1 MLIISWKL
9 SDSEKAPY
17 QEEEKKLRAQY
28 HIEAENWKKRMQEE
42 QEAEKAEKKA
52 RKKVDAERKHD
63 IHSRSLLHHGL
74 LGQVLSLALPTLL
87 QEVVSNTW

>member
-52 RKKVDAERKHD
+52 RKKVDAEKKEARHPQQEPAPPRFTGPSAFTSSPYFA
-63 IHSRSLLHHGL
+63 SRS
-74 LGQVLSLALPTLL
+74 GQ
-87 QEVVSNTW
+87 